1 MTDQQGSSVEKRRF
15 PRVALDVVLFFRVDK
30 PPEVRLKIGRE
41 TRTGH
46 AVDISE
52 VGVSFLVDAEIPKG
66 TEIEIS
72 FSLMIQKGKSERI
85 AARGVV
91 VYSFPRLPKKT
102 YRIGVLFTDID
113 DNDRKL
119 IIEYV
124 RILFMHPKRDE
135 GAKKS
140 KEAE

>member
-1 MTDQQGSSVEKRRF
+1 M
-15 PRVALDVVLFFRVDK
+15 ALDVVLFFRVDK

>member
-1 MTDQQGSSVEKRRF
+1 MTDQQGSSVDKRRF

-72 FSLMIQKGKSERI
+72 FNLMIQKGKSERI
-85 AARGVV
+85 AARGMV

-124 RILFMHPKRDE
+124 RILFMHPKMVED
-135 GAKKS
+135 AKKS

>member
-1 MTDQQGSSVEKRRF
+1 MTEHQDSVLEKRKF
-15 PRVALDVVLFFRVDK
+15 PRVALDVTLFFRVDK
-30 PPEVRLKIGRE
+30 PPEVRLKIGTQ

-72 FSLMIQKGKSERI
+72 FSLMIQKGKSERV
-85 AARGVV
+85 AARGLV

-102 YRIGVLFTDID
+102 YRIGVLFTDIED
-113 DNDRKL
+113 AERQL
-119 IIEYV
+119 ITEYV
-124 RILFMHPKRDE
+124 RILFMHPKQDDGTQKKK
-135 GAKKS
+135 GAQ
-140 KEAE
+140 